1 MFNLHPYSAEDEE
14 PVDVSIPDQ
23 ILKDYKVSAVQV
35 EHISSTPR
43 VEESTLLSQLLEST
57 VLSKPLV

>member
-1 MFNLHPYSAEDEE
+1 MFNPHPYSAEDEE

-23 ILKDYKVSAVQV
+23 ILKDYEVSAVQV